1 MAVPVSPV
9 TLFVVEEDLVDHIA
23 VSYLDPQDPGYDES
37 VHLSFWENQPS
48 HLCCFPGQMTLQ
60 DPEAVSG
67 KRESC
72 QGGALMSDESVA
84 GMKEDFGVEQHWQKE
99 EKSPGAVNVVSQ

>member
-9 TLFVVEEDLVDHIA
+9 TLLAEEEDLVDHIA
-23 VSYLDPQDPGYDES
+23 VSYLDPQHLDYDES

-48 HLCCFPGQMTLQ
+48 HLCCFPCQMTLQ
-60 DPEAVSG
+60 DPEAASG
-67 KRESC
+67 KRESY

-84 GMKEDFGVEQHWQKE
+84 GMKEDLGVEQH
-99 EKSPGAVNVVSQ
+99 